1 MASYKDIQ
9 ASLLQ
14 RIKSGEW
21 RPGVLLPAEADLATE
36 FGSTRVTVNRAMQA
50 LADAGYVERR
60 RKAGT
65 RVVQRTVR
73 EALVRIPVVR
83 QEIERRGERYH
94 YLRLKRT
101 GTRPPAAIAARLGMA
116 SGERALHV
124 LSLHFA
130 DGHPHQLEDRWI
142 NLDVV
147 PQARGEPFEDTSPNE
162 WLVETIPY
170 TSAEHVLRAAMPN
183 AGERRY
189 LDMGAD
195 EPVFVIE
202 RTTWIDDR
210 TVTHVKLSH
219 PAAGFRLVTRD
230 LA

>member
-94 YLRLKRT
+94 YLLLKRT
-101 GTRPPAAIAARLGMA
+101 GTRPPATIAAAAKMA
-116 SGERALHV
+116 TRCAVRSPPCLLAHPRAPSASKPSG
-124 LSLHFA
+124 SM
-130 DGHPHQLEDRWI
+130 
-142 NLDVV
+142 DVV
-147 PQARGEPFEDTSPNE
+147 PHQP
-162 WLVETIPY
+162 
-170 TSAEHVLRAAMPN
+170 RALPA
-183 AGERRY
+183 
-189 LDMGAD
+189 LCGA
-195 EPVFVIE
+195 
-202 RTTWIDDR
+202 
-210 TVTHVKLSH
+210 
-219 PAAGFRLVTRD
+219 
-230 LA
+230 